1 MYLFEESARRAR
13 GEREESRAT
22 LSRVTLISRTLLLGS
37 YVLELVRGT
46 PVIDFFGLRS
56 EKSSSFSFKFLTF
69 THTTFAILENFCPS
83 DMPTALQR
91 ILEKSC
97 KYNLSRNDS
106 FNVLLTALATL
117 TAFIHE
123 SHT

>member
-1 MYLFEESARRAR
+1 MSARRAR

-37 YVLELVRGT
+37 YLLEFVRGT
-46 PVIDFFGLRS
+46 PVIDFFGLRP
-56 EKSSSFSFKFLTF
+56 EKRSNISFKFLTF
-69 THTTFAILENFCPS
+69 THTTFAILGNLCPS

-91 ILEKSC
+91 ILETSC
-97 KYNLSRNDS
+97 KYNLTRNDN
-106 FNVLLTALATL
+106 FNVLLTALVTL

>member
-1 MYLFEESARRAR
+1 M
-13 GEREESRAT
+13 
-22 LSRVTLISRTLLLGS
+22 
-37 YVLELVRGT
+37 LELVRGT

-69 THTTFAILENFCPS
+69 THTTFAILENLCPS

-91 ILEKSC
+91 ILETSC
-97 KYNLSRNDS
+97 KYNLTRNDS
-106 FNVLLTALATL
+106 FNVLLTALVTL

-123 SHT
+123 SLKLTSLLNTSHTSKSCLKMAPLAGFSLFMSCT